1 MALGL
6 SSVCHTLTL
15 HSLRLFRYS
24 IVSVDGT
31 MKPFRANFK
40 DAWSRLTWPDLVSTA
55 VAAGGLM
62 AAILGFNGGFFS
74 FLKYLAVLAGVYLLF
89 RLFGWWR
96 NRLLWSLRNRLIV
109 AYLFIAVVPILL
121 IVALVLIAGR
131 VLYSQLGAYLLH
143 EDIQDRI
150 EMIADIS
157 EHIAIADG
165 TLPRGITQDESER
178 ILAAQSHA
186 VHDRELPG
194 LSISFSDDTILLKRL
209 PPSGKRAFAGLLQQ
223 GDSLSLTALRAIP
236 GSRGE
241 RIVMLRVPVTPEF
254 LNTVAPDL
262 GAIQLNLME
271 RYTGG
276 SPQGVI
282 YPSGE
287 EQYKVAKPIV
297 ARNRVLQDAMFWIDP
312 PVRVVSSLD
321 SFFVAPDG
329 SVELHRPVLA
339 VFNARP
345 SRLNARIFTSL
356 GELRDSY
363 LLLLILVGIVFLLI
377 EAAALATGIVLTRR
391 ITRAVADLYRGTQ
404 YVQAMDFSHRVQ
416 IELRDQLGELG
427 ESFNKMTGS
436 IANLVEEE
444 NKRRRL
450 ENEISIAREVQNQLF
465 PSTLPSVPGVEIEA
479 ICKAA
484 RSVSGDYYD
493 FIQLSPTHIAIAIA
507 DISGKG
513 ISAALLMA
521 SLQAALRSQMLS
533 EGSQRL
539 SMAELVSRLNK
550 HLVRNTG
557 DDRFATFFIAIYD
570 SATRTLRYTN
580 AGHLPAFL
588 ICNGNAEQLDKGGMV
603 LGVVEDYLYE
613 EGSLTVGS
621 GALLIG
627 YSDGL
632 IEPENV
638 YGEEFGIR
646 RLQEA
651 AVRLQGAA
659 PLMVAESLMAAA
671 EEWAGTPEQADDM
684 TVIVAR
690 LR

>member
-1 MALGL
+1 M
-6 SSVCHTLTL
+6 T
-15 HSLRLFRYS
+15 
-24 IVSVDGT
+24 
-31 MKPFRANFK
+31 PFRANLK
-40 DAWSRLTWPDLVSTA
+40 EVWSRLTWPDLISAA
-55 VAAGGLM
+55 VATAGLLASIFDFRGGL
-62 AAILGFNGGFFS
+62 FS
-74 FLKYLAVLAGVYLLF
+74 FLKYLAVVASVYLLV
-89 RLFGWWR
+89 RLIGWWR

-109 AYLFIAVVPILL
+109 AYLFIAFVPILL
-121 IVALVLIAGR
+121 IVALVLLAGR
-131 VLYSQLGAYLLH
+131 ILYSQMGAYLLH
-143 EDIQDRI
+143 EDIHNRI

-157 EHIAIADG
+157 EHIAIAHE
-165 TLPRGITQDESER
+165 TLPAGITMQESER

-194 LSISFSDDTILLKRL
+194 LEISFSGETALLNRIA
-209 PPSGKRAFAGLLQQ
+209 SGKKSYAGLLQR
-223 GDSLSLTALRAIP
+223 GDTLSLTSLRVIP
-236 GSRGE
+236 DRKGE
-241 RIVMLRVPVTPEF
+241 RLVTLRVPVTPDF
-254 LNTVAPDL
+254 LSTVAPDL

-276 SPQGVI
+276 ALQGVI
-282 YPSGE
+282 YPSGD
-287 EQYKVAKPIV
+287 EQYRVAKPIV
-297 ARNRVLQDAMFWIDP
+297 AQNRVLQQAMFWIDP
-312 PVRVVSSLD
+312 PVSIVSSLD
-321 SFFVAPDG
+321 SVFTARDG
-329 SVELHRPVLA
+329 RVELHRPVLA

-345 SRLNARIFTSL
+345 SRLTLRIFTSL

-363 LLLLILVGIVFLLI
+363 LLLLILVGIVFLFI
-377 EAAALATGIVLTRR
+377 EVAAFVTGFVLTRR
-391 ITRAVADLYRGTQ
+391 ITRAVADLYGAMQ
-404 YVQAMDFSHRVQ
+404 YVQKGDFSHRVQ
-416 IELRDQLGELG
+416 IEHNDQLGELA
-427 ESFNKMTGS
+427 ESFNKMTASVGEL
-436 IANLVEEE
+436 IEVE

-521 SLQAALRSQMLS
+521 SLQAALRSQLLV
-533 EGSQRL
+533 EGSERL
-539 SMAELVSRLNK
+539 SMVELVSRLNK

-557 DDRFATFFIAIYD
+557 DDRFATFFIAVYD

-588 ICNGNAEQLDKGGMV
+588 ICGGASHQLDVGGMV
-603 LGVVEDYLYE
+603 LGVMEDYIYE
-613 EGSLTVGS
+613 EGSLTVS
-621 GALLIG
+621 PDSLLIG

-651 AVRLQGAA
+651 AIHVQGAT
-659 PLMVAESLMAAA
+659 PIMVAESLMASA

>member
-1 MALGL
+1 M
-6 SSVCHTLTL
+6 T
-15 HSLRLFRYS
+15 
-24 IVSVDGT
+24 
-31 MKPFRANFK
+31 PFRAIFK
-40 DAWSRLTWPDLVSTA
+40 DVWSRLTWPDLASTA

-62 AAILGFNGGFFS
+62 AAIFGFNGGFFN

-89 RLFGWWR
+89 RLIGWWR

-109 AYLFIAVVPILL
+109 AYLFIAAVPILS
-121 IVALVLIAGR
+121 IVTLVVLAARI
-131 VLYSQLGAYLLH
+131 LYSQLGAYLLY
-143 EDIQDRI
+143 EDIHQRI
-150 EMIADIS
+150 DMLADIS
-157 EHIAIADG
+157 EHIAIAHQ
-165 TLPRGITQDESER
+165 TLPPSVTEAESER
-178 ILAAQSHA
+178 ILAAQSRA

-194 LSISFSDDTILLKRL
+194 LRIRFSNDQTLSQKVI
-209 PPSGKRAFAGLLQQ
+209 PTGKRSFAGLLQE
-223 GDSLSLTALRAIP
+223 GDALSIVSLRVIP
-236 GSRGE
+236 DRKGE
-241 RIVMLRVPVTPEF
+241 RVVTLRVPVSPEF
-254 LNTVAPDL
+254 LSTVAPDL
-262 GAIQLNLME
+262 GGIQLNLME

-276 SPQGVI
+276 AQKRLK
-282 YPSGE
+282 YKSGDT
-287 EQYKVAKPIV
+287 QYVVARPIV
-297 ARNRVLQDAMFWIDP
+297 AQNRTLQNATFWIDS
-312 PVRVVSSLD
+312 PVDIVSRLD
-321 SFFVAPDG
+321 SVYVGTDG
-329 SVELHRPVLA
+329 TVELERPVFA
-339 VFNARP
+339 ASNARP

-356 GELRDSY
+356 GELRGSY
-363 LLLLILVGIVFLLI
+363 LTFFILVLIVFVLV
-377 EAAALATGIVLTRR
+377 EAAASATGFVLARR

-416 IELRDQLGELG
+416 IERRDQLGELG
-427 ESFNKMTGS
+427 ESFNRMTGS
-436 IANLVEEE
+436 ISQLIEEE

-450 ENEISIAREVQNQLF
+450 EDEISIAREVQNQLF

-533 EGSQRL
+533 EGSERL
-539 SMAELVSRLNK
+539 SMVELVSRLNK

-659 PLMVAESLMAAA
+659 PLMVAESLMAAV